1 MLRRVMISE
10 LPITSRKW
18 RKYSQYVIQRPQL
31 TEEEREKFEDQKKRM
46 EMGEAIPAEEQM
58 KEPEPYEERLYK
70 LDEFED
76 EGHAFEEFLLSIVD
90 FQDVVKAKTEQWRA
104 QIQSMSDAVSGG
116 EETVTNLKE
125 LVGVKVDFWE
135 QVKLNKPS
143 AQLASLIGAHEAGNE
158 NPRYLEFSCK
168 CIRRALEIGDYESFE
183 SLSERIRDGV
193 KIPEEDEAAV
203 ENTINERIGYLQKD
217 IVRKQRK
224 RFDTLE
230 QKVQ

>member
-18 RKYSQYVIQRPQL
+18 RRYSQYVVQRPQL
-31 TEEEREKFEDQKKRM
+31 SEEEKEKFEDQQKRI
-46 EMGEAIPAEEQM
+46 EMGEAIPAEELI

-76 EGHAFEEFLLSIVD
+76 EGHALEEFLLCIVD
-90 FQDVVKAKTEQWRA
+90 FQDIVKAKTEQWRA
-104 QIQSMSDAVSGG
+104 QIQALQEAVSGG
-116 EETVTNLKE
+116 EETVTGLKE
-125 LVGVKVDFWE
+125 LVGVKVDFWD

-143 AQLASLIGAHEAGNE
+143 TQLATLIAAHDAGNE
-158 NPRYLEFSCK
+158 NPRYLEFCCK
-168 CIRRALEIGDYESFE
+168 CIRRAMETGDYDSFE
-183 SLSERIRDGV
+183 ALAEKIRDGV
-193 KIPEEDEAAV
+193 KIPEDDEAAV
-203 ENTINERIGYLQKD
+203 ENAINERIGYLDKD

-224 RFDTLE
+224 RFDALE